1 MRGPVHVVGASGRS
15 GVALC
20 RALMARGQEFVPVV
34 RNAAK
39 WADLGLPG
47 EARIADLNEP
57 MTLVPALEGAGVVVS
72 CAHARHA
79 PALLAAAPAMASF
92 VLLGSTRRFSRWPDA
107 HGKGVIA
114 GEQAL
119 LASGRGGVILHPTM
133 IYGAQ
138 GEDNV
143 RRLAALM
150 RRLPLLP
157 LPGGG
162 ANLVQPIHQDDLTA
176 CILAALDRDWS
187 SPHAVVVAG
196 PQPVSYA
203 DFTRAIADAAGMGR
217 LPIVNLPGWL
227 LIAATPLTLLPGLPY
242 IRIAEVRRLMED
254 KAFPVDEMKLL
265 LGVNPIS
272 LQEGLRRTFSGS

>member
-143 RRLAALM
+143 CRLAALM
-150 RRLPLLP
+150 RRLPLLA

>member
-150 RRLPLLP
+150 RRLPLLA